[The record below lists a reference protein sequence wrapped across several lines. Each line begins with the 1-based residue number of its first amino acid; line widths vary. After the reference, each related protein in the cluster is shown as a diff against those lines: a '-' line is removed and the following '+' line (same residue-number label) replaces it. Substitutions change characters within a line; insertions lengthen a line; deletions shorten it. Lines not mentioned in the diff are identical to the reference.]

1 MKTVANYIISISD
14 DKSTLFKTGWTGNH
28 RLDGDNFPEGRFKEF
43 LRSYGREGWKVG
55 FHSCLVMDDDRKTY
69 LVEQLSQIM
78 MARKGLDYFKAQT
91 DAIAVGIKSGWTEIF
106 AVSLNQIRG
115 YQGKAVQI
123 CKKLNWNFRKI
134 LNYIKTFCRKHFG
147 SDNYAEYKYGEKVYR
162 TTPFNR
168 KKPQRCSYSQKRAI
182 IESIRNN

>member
-1 MKTVANYIISISD
+1 MKTLANYIISIND
-14 DKSTLFKTGWTGNH
+14 GNSTLFKTGWTGNH
-28 RLDGDNFPEGRFKEF
+28 RLDGDGFPEGRFKEF
-43 LRSYGREGWKVG
+43 LRSYGREGWTVG

-123 CKKLNWNFRKI
+123 CKKFNWNFRKI
-134 LNYIKTFCRKHFG
+134 LNYIKTFCQQHFG
-147 SDNYAEYKYGEKVYR
+147 SDNYAEYKYGEKVWR

-168 KKPQRCSYSQKRAI
+168 KVKKVNRQTKK
-182 IESIRNN
+182 

>member
-1 MKTVANYIISISD
+1 MANYIISIND
-14 DKSTLFKTGWTGNH
+14 GNSTLFKTGWTGNH
-28 RLDGDNFPEGRFKEF
+28 RLDGDGFPEGRFKEF
-43 LRSYGREGWKVG
+43 LRSYGREGWTVG

-134 LNYIKTFCRKHFG
+134 LNYIKTFCQQNFG

-168 KKPQRCSYSQKRAI
+168 KIKKVNRQTKK
-182 IESIRNN
+182 

>member
-1 MKTVANYIISISD
+1 MKSVANYIISIND
-14 DKSTLFKTGWTGNH
+14 GKSTLFKSGWTGNH
-28 RLDGDNFPEGRFKEF
+28 RLDADGFPEGRFKEF
-43 LRSYGREGWKVG
+43 LRSYGREGWIVN
-55 FHSCLVMDDDRKTY
+55 FHNCLVLDDDRKTY

-78 MARKGLDYFKAQT
+78 MARKGLDYFKVHS
-91 DAIAVGIKSGWTEIF
+91 DALAVGIKSGWTEIF

-123 CKKLNWNFRKI
+123 CKKFNWNFRKI
-134 LNYIKTFCRKHFG
+134 LNYIRNFCRQHFG

-168 KKPQRCSYSQKRAI
+168 KKQNRRS
-182 IESIRNN
+182 